1 MKKKG
6 QAALDAIVD
15 VVLAYNK
22 KAKPKKAKKKRRK
35 VKRKVAS

>member
-15 VVLAYNK
+15 VVLAYK
-22 KAKPKKAKKKRRK
+22 RKAKPKKKRRK
-35 VKRKVAS
+35 ARKRKAS